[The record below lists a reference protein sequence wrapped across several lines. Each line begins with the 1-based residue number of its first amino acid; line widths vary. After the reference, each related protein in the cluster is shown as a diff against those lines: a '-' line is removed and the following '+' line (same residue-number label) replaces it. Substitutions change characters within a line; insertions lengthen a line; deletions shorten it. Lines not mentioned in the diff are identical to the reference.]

1 MIFEMVVMILIFLLH
16 LQLFFGISFSN
27 TFVSAKKKVRIKQ
40 GKFIRKKHQKHN
52 KKHAKISGK
61 YEKQKV
67 MRRILQFLFLF
78 SDF

>member
-27 TFVSAKKKVRIKQ
+27 TSVSAKKKVRIKQ

-52 KKHAKISGK
+52 EKTCKNIRKIRKTES
-61 YEKQKV
+61 YEAHPTIFV
-67 MRRILQFLFLF
+67 FVF
-78 SDF
+78 